1 MRIKAKSGY
10 TVNITDINISL
21 QNNRDF
27 IEVDDDIFNNS
38 IDAKKLMKYIEIDN
52 DTANIASIQPNKEKV
67 AGATVH
73 AAEVIPN
80 TFVITEAITEK
91 QTNSIVFDPNNEAN
105 LNVVKTINT
114 VTHKAKQQDTNDTSQ
129 NVAADIKIELE
140 PQKTNILHHDTKSA
154 QANTSSNTTNTK
166 TNNVSNTTEL
176 NTAVANTSKIDS
188 SKANEA
194 ENNTEPNTNII
205 SESADNKS
213 AAAID
218 TKSEKKK
225 SKKK

>member
-27 IEVDDDIFNNS
+27 IEVDDDTFNNS

-52 DTANIASIQPNKEKV
+52 GTANVASIQPNKEKI
-67 AGATVH
+67 ASATVH

-129 NVAADIKIELE
+129 NVAADIKVELE
-140 PQKTNILHHDTKSA
+140 PQKTNNDTKST
-154 QANTSSNTTNTK
+154 QANTSSNTTDTK
-166 TNNVSNTTEL
+166 TNNVSNTAEL
-176 NTAVANTSKIDS
+176 NTTVVNTSKVDS
-188 SKANEA
+188 SKTNEA
-194 ENNTEPNTNII
+194 ENNTKSNTNII
-205 SESADNKS
+205 SEPVDNKS
-213 AAAID
+213 ATAID